1 MECFDL
7 ASRQLSSDISIH
19 PSYKAKE
26 SHTISSSVSYNIS
39 TFEIRTHCIYQLVD
53 TILTLLELSSDPA
66 EQNTLYAQAT
76 ALSSS
81 MSYTHRE
88 K

>member
-7 ASRQLSSDISIH
+7 ASRQLSSDTTIH

-26 SHTISSSVSYNIS
+26 THTISSS
-39 TFEIRTHCIYQLVD
+39 LVD

-81 MSYTHRE
+81 MSYTQRE